1 MVGWCSPM
9 YPNLLLKES
18 EIPVDMDATAMIA
31 GFLMIGNMFGTLPA
45 HFVPFGTKYGILAG
59 LILMMISWFVM
70 WQAGNIYCIL
80 VSRFLI
86 GFGNS
91 FGTHHGKEYIKQM
104 SEKPL
109 RDNLVKSVQIYIGIG
124 ILVGY
129 CFGPYVDFRTYSV
142 IALIVTTVICVYSLF
157 LPHSPVE
164 LIRYDNISKAETVLA
179 YLKPGVDIDR
189 EIKEIKSNLH
199 DQNLDL
205 GLDIIRN
212 KTLSCNF
219 TILMFLIFFQQLCGA
234 PSTLIYC
241 MLILQKLSYPNPEI
255 LAIIYVILFI
265 LGNAIGSFYLHQYN
279 IKYCLLLS
287 SLFSSLVLVLN
298 TLILYFDFYDVW
310 FYTPYILLSLYI
322 FFHSLGLGP
331 LPFLLTPKIFPKTNF
346 VSHVQTIFYSIWAIV
361 VTKTFQVLFTRHPLY
376 ISFLMFSIAG
386 VLGTFFI
393 LIFIPSD
400 LSRLTENKRS
410 KNNQSSI
417 I

>member
-1 MVGWCSPM
+1 MMVNNDELAEVSLTTTNNIKIQTYRFEHTKDLHSRKSSLRTLIWRRLPAFSAYLVCFTFGIMVGWCSPM

-234 PSTLIYC
+234 PSCKEEELGQDLMECFRLSGKSEIGRHSRFVENLKLGVIQDSVTDIVQ
-241 MLILQKLSYPNPEI
+241 ML
-255 LAIIYVILFI
+255 
-265 LGNAIGSFYLHQYN
+265 
-279 IKYCLLLS
+279 
-287 SLFSSLVLVLN
+287 
-298 TLILYFDFYDVW
+298 
-310 FYTPYILLSLYI
+310 
-322 FFHSLGLGP
+322 
-331 LPFLLTPKIFPKTNF
+331 
-346 VSHVQTIFYSIWAIV
+346 
-361 VTKTFQVLFTRHPLY
+361 
-376 ISFLMFSIAG
+376 
-386 VLGTFFI
+386 
-393 LIFIPSD
+393 
-400 LSRLTENKRS
+400 
-410 KNNQSSI
+410 
-417 I
+417 